1 MKKKLSEQYKYA
13 KPKEKR
19 PITREEKIQRK
30 YKSYLKVESEET
42 E

>member
-19 PITREEKIQRK
+19 PITREEKTARK
-30 YKSYLKVESEET
+30 YKSYLKVEEEK